1 MKTDSVYTALEL
13 LKQGNILIEEK
24 KRTII
29 FMKDQ
34 KIHLKN
40 TQWNSKISSE
50 DFLSLFE
57 DAVFYTYEKKK
68 DAEISDEKDIEYYT
82 WREKYQ

>member
-57 DAVFYTYEKKK
+57 DAVFSTYEKKK